1 MRKKTYK
8 FLAAALSCSIASAM
22 LGGTAAY
29 AADTQTGSPGTVA
42 EQQLIADA
50 DMSKYF
56 GEWVLYQ
63 EDGQPISADREAT
76 RYVISDDHSF
86 KIDGRDYKWEV
97 YEDGVRM
104 QVLCMD
110 DGGYGVVTMEGDTLV
125 HYIADS
131 KCCYKRVENNV
142 EADMSK
148 YFGEWVLYQLDSKPV
163 TSDQDAIKFSIK
175 DDHSFK
181 IDGKDYKWE
190 VYEDGVRMQVLSM
203 DDRGYGLIDIVG
215 DTLVHNLAD
224 SKWYY
229 KRVDADNSTT
239 TEITTENSTDT
250 GIVTTE
256 NATDSELTTENV
268 TDSELTTE
276 NVTESETETTEIAAD
291 PEITTEIVTE
301 TTAEET
307 TLPQTGMSGSH
318 KVFAGLS
325 ALMGIAGIGLVK
337 KSRKEE

>member
-29 AADTQTGSPGTVA
+29 AADTQTGSPGIVA
-42 EQQLIADA
+42 EHQLTADA

-86 KIDGRDYKWEV
+86 KIDGKDYKWEV

-104 QVLCMD
+104 QVLSMD
-110 DGGYGVVTMEGDTLV
+110 DGGYGVVTMEDDTLV
-125 HYIADS
+125 HYIAGS
-131 KCCYKRVENNV
+131 KCYYKRVENNV
-142 EADMSK
+142 DADMSK

-215 DTLVHNLAD
+215 DTLVHDLAD

-268 TDSELTTE
+268 T
-276 NVTESETETTEIAAD
+276 ESETETTEIAAD

-301 TTAEET
+301 NATEET
-307 TLPQTGMSGSH
+307 TLPETGMSGSH

>member
-1 MRKKTYK
+1 MKKVIIMRKRTNK

-29 AADTQTGSPGTVA
+29 AADTQTGAPETVA
-42 EQQLIADA
+42 EQQLPSDT

-56 GEWVLYQ
+56 GDWELYQ
-63 EDGQPISADREAT
+63 IDSA
-76 RYVISDDHSF
+76 
-86 KIDGRDYKWEV
+86 
-97 YEDGVRM
+97 
-104 QVLCMD
+104 
-110 DGGYGVVTMEGDTLV
+110 
-125 HYIADS
+125 
-131 KCCYKRVENNV
+131 
-142 EADMSK
+142 
-148 YFGEWVLYQLDSKPV
+148 PV
-163 TSDQDAIKFSIK
+163 TSEDQVIKLAVK

-181 IDGKDYKWE
+181 IDDKDYKWT
-190 VYEDGVRMQVLSM
+190 VYEDGERMQVLTM
-203 DDRGYGLIDIVG
+203 EGEGFGIVTMED
-215 DTLVHNLAD
+215 DTLVHYLAG
-224 SKWYY
+224 SKWYF
-229 KRVDADNSTT
+229 KRTDAD
-239 TEITTENSTDT
+239 IPATTENVTDPEL
-250 GIVTTE
+250 TTE
-256 NATDSELTTENV
+256 NATDSELTTENA

-301 TTAEET
+301 TTAEGT